1 MSCFIELTDKDGDL
15 KVLVDLRS
23 VKLIT
28 YLEDGTTKLETDTIE
43 LEVHEGYKTIKE
55 VMVDAGLIY
64 LEV

>member
-15 KVLVDLRS
+15 KVLIDLHS
-23 VKLIT
+23 VVLIT

-64 LEV
+64 SEV